1 MIETRDESGVLIIE
15 LARADK
21 RNAMLPEMLEL
32 LHDAITSSTDA
43 LAIAIL
49 GQGKTFCAG
58 FDLKACANDPSGDTM
73 RALLTGLSKCVRALR
88 QHPAP
93 VVLGVHGAAVAG
105 GCALLGGADI
115 VVADRHAKL
124 GYPVVKIG
132 VSPAVSSP
140 FMLASM
146 RPGIVRTRLLDT
158 DLIDG
163 EHAYKLGMVHELCDA
178 PSDVHDR
185 AVEIAESIASKPGSG
200 CRETKRWL
208 NEICAVS
215 DEQANAG
222 LNASLELTGNDEERE
237 RLAALWGES

>member
-1 MIETRDESGVLIIE
+1 MIETREESGVLIIE

-21 RNAMLPEMLEL
+21 RNAMLPEMLDAL
-32 LHDAITSSTDA
+32 YSAITSKDDV
-43 LAIAIL
+43 LAITLI

-58 FDLKACANDPSGDTM
+58 FDLKACTKDTGGDTM
-73 RALLTGLSKCVRALR
+73 RELLTGLSRCVCAFRA
-88 QHPAP
+88 HTAP

-115 VVADRHAKL
+115 VVADRNAKL

-185 AVEIAESIASKPGSG
+185 ALEIAKSIASKPGSG
-200 CRETKRWL
+200 CRETKLWL
-208 NEICAVS
+208 NEVCAVS
-215 DEQANAG
+215 DERANAG

-237 RLAALWGES
+237 RLASLWGES

>member
-1 MIETRDESGVLIIE
+1 MIETREESGVQIIE

-21 RNAMLPEMLEL
+21 RNAMLPGMLKSL
-32 LHDAITSSTDA
+32 YDAIASSTDA

-73 RALLTGLSKCVRALR
+73 RSLLTGLSKCVRALR

-93 VVLGVHGAAVAG
+93 VVLGVQGAAVAG

-140 FMLASM
+140 FMLAAM
-146 RPGIVRTRLLDT
+146 RPGVVRTRLLDT
-158 DLIDG
+158 DLISG
-163 EHAYKLGMVHELCDA
+163 EHAQRLGMVHELCDD
-178 PSDVHDR
+178 PSGVHDR
-185 AVEIAESIASKPGSG
+185 TIEIAKALASKPGTG
-200 CRETKRWL
+200 YRATKQWL
-208 NEICAVS
+208 NEICAIS
-215 DEQANAG
+215 EDDANAG
-222 LNASLELTGNDEERE
+222 LNASLGLTGNEEERE
-237 RLAALWGES
+237 RLAALWGNA